1 MANSTTTKNNL
12 TLDKVKSFVKSQ
24 LNTTPLIVNKQDKVR
39 VGNYICQQSEG
50 MWTVYFE
57 GVEME
62 RFVLRSSAVAW
73 CIAMMTNQ
81 PAKAGSIV
89 RQDMH
94 YSRVAEDAYIYKTRF
109 RTTKDE
115 FKKELMWIRY
125 EDTKHQLLIV
135 RNRLKQ
141 YLKNINFS

>member
-1 MANSTTTKNNL
+1 MASSTTTKNKHS
-12 TLDKVKSFVKSQ
+12 LDKVKSFVKSQ
-24 LNTTPLIVNKQDKVR
+24 LKTTPFIVNKQDKVR

-50 MWTVYFE
+50 LWTVYFE
-57 GVEME
+57 GKTLE

-73 CIAMMTNQ
+73 CIAMMTDQ
-81 PAKAGSIV
+81 HAKAGSIV
-89 RQDMH
+89 RQDLH

-109 RTTKDE
+109 RTTTDD

-125 EDTKHQLLIV
+125 EDTKYQLLIV